1 MKRDFEQ
8 QRANELVD
16 AFLKACAAGTTA
28 TQAMRNAARMPCSRF
43 WISTECVCRRLNYA
57 QQPKGKWLRMMMQE
71 IERRLDGR
79 RGVEAVEMV
88 IYSAAPQFYM
98 AGDTARKIIQRELK
112 RRRRCRTEKR

>member
-1 MKRDFEQ
+1 
-8 QRANELVD
+8 
-16 AFLKACAAGTTA
+16 
-28 TQAMRNAARMPCSRF
+28 
-43 WISTECVCRRLNYA
+43 
-57 QQPKGKWLRMMMQE
+57 MQE